1 MSDTMTKIGEGG
13 RIVIPASYRQA
24 LGLNTGDEVVLQ
36 LEEREI
42 RILSRRQAIKQVQAA
57 VKRYVPGSRS
67 LSTELLEERR
77 QEITRG

>member
-1 MSDTMTKIGEGG
+1 MSDIMTKIGEGG

-57 VKRYVPGSRS
+57 VKRYIPRVRS

-77 QEITRG
+77 EEITRG

>member
-57 VKRYVPGSRS
+57 VKRYVPGGRS